1 MAAPSETMRVHT
13 CRECCRADEVREHNG
28 DLAALGGVPWGGNG
42 SLRRIFLAAGEF
54 GYRSHQLTP
63 MTQRHPDFFQV
74 LICKVGQD
82 GKADVVLGKARRV
95 LPETELLKPVRNLLH
110 RGSAPG

>member
-1 MAAPSETMRVHT
+1 
-13 CRECCRADEVREHNG
+13 
-28 DLAALGGVPWGGNG
+28 
-42 SLRRIFLAAGEF
+42 
-54 GYRSHQLTP
+54 

-95 LPETELLKPVRNLLH
+95 LPETELLKPVRDLLH
-110 RGSAPG
+110 RGNAPG